1 MGSSSILRDKLLKI
15 ISLIIGK
22 DYKLDEELKR
32 EFINIE
38 QVNITGIDLDLLFKY
53 HFSVGKTYF
62 NGKNWNMADH
72 HLLKIL
78 DNIPSETPN
87 NTLVEIYMM
96 RGVYYLIIQESILAD
111 DYFMRCYPL
120 QNKDNIDLSELEIL
134 DIELPWIKIEQ
145 SSPINIS
152 KRIKLYELLLPLL
165 KNINISELFDALLFQ
180 LRCNEGVFLVRD
192 REYKKSLDYFI
203 ALTYCFSR
211 LDQKTLGN
219 LRKEFRDKMGKDI
232 EIQIFDSGTLHHYLG
247 LIYHSLY
254 NFEDALENY
263 RESQFYREQNGQYL
277 DLLETFINL
286 GTVNLLEYSH
296 LQALEYYERAIEIA
310 EKHDLKPEMT
320 QIYSNIAKIY
330 QYDFDFD
337 TALSYAQKAYN
348 ISLDLDQ
355 RMQQKA
361 LSTLGKSFQYLKHT
375 EDAITSFE
383 QSLQILLNNKDRKDI
398 NEITYNYYNL
408 VILYNRTS
416 NLEQAKNILFDFSN
430 IGQYRN
436 NPNIKAMLIISHID
450 TEYYSG
456 NLVVNPN
463 RVLRL
468 IKMVIDEKLTN
479 EVKEAALLQLFR
491 LDLSLKDEYIFNT
504 LIDSKKLLVYIKK
517 VHKITFVSY
526 LIVKQMINPQNYLDL
541 GDLIE
546 ILISLREMTDLNDDI
561 KIISKFLNA
570 LDQPSYHDLIEVTM
584 EILNENLASHH
595 FELEI

>member
-1 MGSSSILRDKLLKI
+1 
-15 ISLIIGK
+15 
-22 DYKLDEELKR
+22 
-32 EFINIE
+32 
-38 QVNITGIDLDLLFKY
+38 
-53 HFSVGKTYF
+53 
-62 NGKNWNMADH
+62 
-72 HLLKIL
+72 
-78 DNIPSETPN
+78 
-87 NTLVEIYMM
+87 
-96 RGVYYLIIQESILAD
+96 
-111 DYFMRCYPL
+111 
-120 QNKDNIDLSELEIL
+120 
-134 DIELPWIKIEQ
+134 
-145 SSPINIS
+145 
-152 KRIKLYELLLPLL
+152 
-165 KNINISELFDALLFQ
+165 
-180 LRCNEGVFLVRD
+180 
-192 REYKKSLDYFI
+192 
-203 ALTYCFSR
+203 
-211 LDQKTLGN
+211 
-219 LRKEFRDKMGKDI
+219 
-232 EIQIFDSGTLHHYLG
+232 
-247 LIYHSLY
+247 
-254 NFEDALENY
+254 
-263 RESQFYREQNGQYL
+263 
-277 DLLETFINL
+277 
-286 GTVNLLEYSH
+286 
-296 LQALEYYERAIEIA
+296 
-310 EKHDLKPEMT
+310 
-320 QIYSNIAKIY
+320 
-330 QYDFDFD
+330 
-337 TALSYAQKAYN
+337 N